1 MEDNLSEIIEIFS
14 STTDKREMRS
24 LFEDVF
30 TDAERED
37 IAKRWYIFKEL
48 YKARYELASVR
59 LIDDFDGDDARSMAA
74 NNTSCFN
81 FRRKTSGSSLSAHAT
96 GMAVDINPL
105 QNPYVKGEEVEPE
118 SAREYGDRTV
128 DFPHKITPDDLC
140 CKLFRSRGFQW
151 GGAWN
156 SVKDYQHFEKKQ

>member
-48 YKARYELASVR
+48 YK
-59 LIDDFDGDDARSMAA
+59 G
-74 NNTSCFN
+74 TPQ
-81 FRRKTSGSSLSAHAT
+81 RRIAKDMEVSLC
-96 GMAVDINPL
+96 
-105 QNPYVKGEEVEPE
+105 
-118 SAREYGDRTV
+118 
-128 DFPHKITPDDLC
+128 KITRGSKTLKRDD
-140 CKLFRSRGFQW
+140 
-151 GGAWN
+151 
-156 SVKDYQHFEKKQ
+156 SVIKRVLSELYDETHV

>member
-48 YKARYELASVR
+48 YK
-59 LIDDFDGDDARSMAA
+59 G
-74 NNTSCFN
+74 TPQ
-81 FRRKTSGSSLSAHAT
+81 RKIAKDMEVSLC
-96 GMAVDINPL
+96 
-105 QNPYVKGEEVEPE
+105 
-118 SAREYGDRTV
+118 
-128 DFPHKITPDDLC
+128 KIT
-140 CKLFRSRGFQW
+140 RGSKTLKNDQ
-151 GGAWN
+151 
-156 SVKDYQHFEKKQ
+156 SVIKRVLSELYDETHI